1 MHGWC
6 ELARRWR
13 TKYLPSLSPAV
24 LGLLSLLFASAALA
38 QEPVRDTIALDTT
51 RVRRLPE
58 INVTRTA
65 EPLQRVPYAVGVVD
79 RTEIQRGQQTIGL
92 DESLNNL
99 PGVVVANRYNFSL
112 DQRISIRGAGSRSNF
127 GVRGLKIL
135 LDGVPQTL
143 PDGQSQLTNIDFA
156 NIERAEVLRGASSSL
171 YGNASGGVVAFSSEP
186 AAPGPFAQRLRVQ
199 GGTGERDKDDFYK
212 WQSWTSGRSGNVSG
226 TVSVSQFKT
235 DGYRQHS
242 AAEFRQLN
250 AALDYAVTGST
261 LATVRL
267 SLADNPR
274 GQNPGALTRTEYET
288 NPDSAAANNIRR
300 GADKDAQQ
308 NQLSLRVRHFDGGG
322 NEYEATV
329 FGLTRD
335 LANPLAAPPPTG
347 ITPTS
352 GTYVAIDRAV
362 GGARVS
368 GNRRLGSAVQAPRL
382 TAGADLQRMQDD
394 RENFVSD
401 AGQPTTTVIL
411 DQQEQVTEF
420 GPFAQVNWN
429 PSERWLVSAG
439 ARYDWSRFALTDRV
453 LSDGDDSGDRTMS
466 AVSANLGLSL
476 SLNDQFVPYVTV
488 STSFETPTTTELANQ
503 PDGSGGFN
511 PDLDPQRAV
520 NYEIGAR
527 GQPVPSVS
535 YSAALFLVRVS
546 DAIVQG
552 PEIGGRAFFRNA
564 GKTHNDGVELGVS
577 VSPTMGLTLRGSY
590 TYARYRFTDY
600 QLADGTSLDGNRFP
614 GVPEHFWRFGLRASL
629 PADFFLDA
637 DHTLNSSVVADDAN
651 TIYVDSWGA
660 GVTNLRLGW
669 DGRSGQVEFAP
680 WLGVNNL
687 WDRRYVGSVT
697 LNGVGGRV
705 FEPAPRR
712 ILYIGTEI
720 GFRTDR

>member
-1 MHGWC
+1 MHGW
-6 ELARRWR
+6 
-13 TKYLPSLSPAV
+13 TPSLGSV
-24 LGLLSLLFASAALA
+24 GFGLLSLVSAPALLA
-38 QEPVRDTIALDTT
+38 QEPVRDTAALDTT
-51 RVRRLPE
+51 RVRQLPE

-92 DESLNNL
+92 DEALNNL

-171 YGNASGGVVAFSSEP
+171 YGNASGGVVALSSEP
-186 AAPGPFAQRLRVQ
+186 AAAGPFAQRLRVQ
-199 GGTGERDKDDFYK
+199 GGTGERDGDDFYK
-212 WQSWTSGRSGNVSG
+212 WQSWTSGRSGDVSG
-226 TVSVSQFKT
+226 TLSVSQFKT
-235 DGYRQHS
+235 DGFRQHS

-250 AALDYAVTGST
+250 AAMDYAVSGST

-274 GQNPGALTRTEYET
+274 GQNPGALTRAEYLA

-308 NQLSLRVRHFDGGG
+308 HQLALRVRHFDARG

-329 FGLTRD
+329 FGLLRD

-347 ITPTS
+347 VTPTS

-368 GNRRLGSAVQAPRL
+368 ANRRLGSAEQAPRL
-382 TAGADLQRMQDD
+382 TAGVDLQRMRDNRQ
-394 RENFVSD
+394 NFVSN

-411 DQQEQVTEF
+411 DQREQVTEF

-429 PSERWLVSAG
+429 PAEQWLVSAG
-439 ARYDWSRFALTDRV
+439 ARLDWARFALSDRA
-453 LSDGDDSGDRTMS
+453 LSDGDDSGARTMS
-466 AVSANLGLSL
+466 AVSGNLGLSL
-476 SLNDQFVPYVTV
+476 SLGEHFVPYVNVATA
-488 STSFETPTTTELANQ
+488 FETPTTTELVNQ

-511 PDLDPQRAV
+511 PDLGPQRAV

-527 GQPVPSVS
+527 GQPVPKVS
-535 YSAALFLVRVS
+535 YSVALFLGRVS

-564 GKTHNDGVELGVS
+564 GKTHNDGAELGLT
-577 VSPTMGLTLRGSY
+577 VSPTSGLTLRGSY

-600 QLADGTSLDGNRFP
+600 QLADGTVLDGNRLP
-614 GVPEHFWRFGLRASL
+614 GVPEHFWRFGLRTAL
-629 PADFFLDA
+629 PADFFVDA
-637 DHTLNSSVVADDAN
+637 DHTISSSIVADDAN
-651 TIYVDSWGA
+651 TTYVDAWGA
-660 GVTNLRLGW
+660 GITNLRLGW
-669 DGRSGQVEFAP
+669 DGQSGQAEFAP
-680 WLGVNNL
+680 FLGVNNL

-712 ILYIGTEI
+712 IVYIGTEI

>member
-1 MHGWC
+1 MHGW
-6 ELARRWR
+6 
-13 TKYLPSLSPAV
+13 TPSLGSV
-24 LGLLSLLFASAALA
+24 GFGLLSLVSAPALLA
-38 QEPVRDTIALDTT
+38 QEPVRDTAALDTT
-51 RVRRLPE
+51 RVRQLPE

-92 DESLNNL
+92 DEALNNL

-171 YGNASGGVVAFSSEP
+171 YGNASGGVVALSSEP
-186 AAPGPFAQRLRVQ
+186 AAAGPFAQRLRVH
-199 GGTGERDKDDFYK
+199 GGTGERDGDDFYK
-212 WQSWTSGRSGNVSG
+212 WRSWTSGRSGDVSG
-226 TVSVSQFKT
+226 TLSVSQFKT
-235 DGYRQHS
+235 DGFRQHS
-242 AAEFRQLN
+242 AAEFRQVN
-250 AALDYAVTGST
+250 AAMDYAVSGST

-267 SLADNPR
+267 NLADNPR
-274 GQNPGALTRTEYET
+274 GQNPGALTRAEYLA

-308 NQLSLRVRHFDGGG
+308 HQLALRVRHFDAGG

-329 FGLTRD
+329 FGLLRD

-347 ITPTS
+347 VTPTS

-368 GNRRLGSAVQAPRL
+368 ANRRLGSAEQAPRL
-382 TAGADLQRMQDD
+382 TAGVDLQRMRDNRQ
-394 RENFVSD
+394 NFVSN

-411 DQQEQVTEF
+411 DQREQVTEF

-429 PSERWLVSAG
+429 PAEQWLVSAG
-439 ARYDWSRFALTDRV
+439 ARLDWARFALSDRA
-453 LSDGDDSGDRTMS
+453 LSDGDDSGARTMS
-466 AVSANLGLSL
+466 AVSGNLGLSL
-476 SLNDQFVPYVTV
+476 SLGEHFVPYVNVATA
-488 STSFETPTTTELANQ
+488 FETPTTTELANQ

-511 PDLDPQRAV
+511 PDLGPQRAV

-527 GQPVPSVS
+527 GQPVPKVS
-535 YSAALFLVRVS
+535 YSVALFLGRVS

-564 GKTHNDGVELGVS
+564 GKTHNDGAELGLT
-577 VSPTMGLTLRGSY
+577 VSPTSGLTVRGSY

-600 QLADGTSLDGNRFP
+600 QLADGTVLDGNRLP
-614 GVPEHFWRFGLRASL
+614 GVPEHFWRFGLRTAL
-629 PADFFLDA
+629 PADFFVDA
-637 DHTLNSSVVADDAN
+637 DHTISSSIVADDAN
-651 TIYVDSWGA
+651 TTYVDAWGA
-660 GVTNLRLGW
+660 GITNLRLGW
-669 DGRSGQVEFAP
+669 DGQSGQVEFVP
-680 WLGVNNL
+680 FLGVNNL

-697 LNGVGGRV
+697 LNGVGNRV

-712 ILYIGTEI
+712 IVYIGTEI